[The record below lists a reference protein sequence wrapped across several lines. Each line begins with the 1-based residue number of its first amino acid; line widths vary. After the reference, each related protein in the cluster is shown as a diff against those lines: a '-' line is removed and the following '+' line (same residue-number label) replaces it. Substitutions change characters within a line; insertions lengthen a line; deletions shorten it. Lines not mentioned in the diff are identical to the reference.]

1 MFMLEMLLCYIP
13 RTVSV
18 CLHVMCF
25 QSYTSTFPFNTYS
38 LQMQIHD
45 KDNNTVERILRLNI

>member
-1 MFMLEMLLCYIP
+1 MLLCYIP